1 MTNAVTTVIVDLQCV
16 LVSGVQQRDSVMYMF
31 FFVFFSIMVYYK
43 ILNIGPRVI
52 QQDLIVCL
60 FPNSQFIPPPPL
72 FSPLVTI
79 HLFHIPVSPFVF
91 YL

>member
-1 MTNAVTTVIVDLQCV
+1 MDRGTWRATVPGVTKRWTRLSDQHCTTVLVDLQCV

-52 QQDLIVCL
+52 QQDLIVYL
-60 FPNSQFIPPPPL
+60 FYI
-72 FSPLVTI
+72 
-79 HLFHIPVSPFVF
+79 
-91 YL
+91 YC